1 MKKNNKNPR
10 PVSANRGGG
19 DTAARRKNPLL
30 IIVAVIVSLGILIGV
45 ALGVV
50 SCVLSMNAVMEY
62 EGVRLDKKVASYLS
76 STYKSTYLAYLRA
89 SGVTHAEDNAEF
101 WQSRTPSGS
110 TYGEDFEK
118 SAEQYL
124 RQIVVGVYLYDRYA
138 DMTDTVKD
146 AVRQNAS
153 RVAEYYYKTEG
164 YEALFEKD
172 AAAMGYD
179 YDAFEKAALMLYK
192 YRMSQSAV
200 WGNDGAGVAE
210 HISECDEYLALAYTH
225 VEFLFIRSRTT
236 FELGEDGSR
245 LKNADGTYVKRL
257 LTEDEMAERGR
268 TVEML
273 RALIDSYYEGAS
285 SDAERIS
292 PDVISTVAKEYMSD
306 QSVDRIEKG
315 YYFSASSEYSESF
328 SVDPQLKRVKDE
340 ALALELDVSGNGYA
354 YLTLDLS
361 DENGNSEP
369 VECIMYKS
377 PVAAHAYADADL
389 ADFFTDFYSDAA
401 GYVHTKALGALAADV
416 KVKDAFYELGVA
428 LIPYNDKHV
437 IREFSAA

>member
-1 MKKNNKNPR
+1 MKKSNKNTR
-10 PVSANRGGG
+10 PVSTGRGGA
-19 DTAARRKNPLL
+19 DAAVRRKNPLL
-30 IIVAVIVSLGILIGV
+30 IIVAAVASLGILIGV

-76 STYKSTYLAYLRA
+76 STYKTTYLAYLRA
-89 SGVTHAEDNAEF
+89 SGVTDAKDDPEF

-124 RQIVVGVYLYDRYA
+124 RQVVVGVYLYDRYA
-138 DMTDTVKD
+138 DMTDTEREAVK
-146 AVRQNAS
+146 ASAS
-153 RVAEYYYKTEG
+153 RVAEYYYNTEG
-164 YEALFEKD
+164 YDALFEKD
-172 AAAMGYD
+172 AAVMGYD
-179 YDAFEKAALMLYK
+179 YEAFEKAALMLYK

-200 WGNDGAGVAE
+200 WGNDGSGVSE

-245 LKNADGTYVKRL
+245 LKNPNGTFKKRV
-257 LTEDEMAERGR
+257 LTEEEMTERSETVAE
-268 TVEML
+268 L
-273 RALIDSYYEGAS
+273 RMLIDSYYEGAS
-285 SDAERIS
+285 SDEAKIS

-315 YYFSASSEYSESF
+315 YYFSATSEYSESF
-328 SVDPQLKRVKDE
+328 SVDPQLKKLKDA

-401 GYVHTKALGALAADV
+401 GYVHTKTLGTLAADV
-416 KVKDAFYELGVA
+416 KVKDAFFELGVA
-428 LIPYNDKHV
+428 LIPHNDKHV
-437 IREFSAA
+437 IREFSGS